1 VGCEHRAPEE
11 IVMGIDL
18 EQARRRA
25 KELLRAARAGDV
37 DALARMRDD
46 RAPRL
51 ADAQRAVAADLGF
64 GSWPELVKQV
74 EAGSDEPNDDERA
87 GVLRVTGLSYMPGR
101 PVRISVRRRER
112 RYDIDDTGGAVA
124 IAGQPPGWR
133 EVAERVVNAVGW
145 NVTRDGVVFVQAV
158 EGRDIDA
165 LVQRTAEISV
175 AVLDAV
181 LDMETTR
188 WTWQSSIRQ
197 PKPERRSP
205 SAKRLPPRP
214 RPC

>member
-1 VGCEHRAPEE
+1 
-11 IVMGIDL
+11 MGIDL

-188 WTWQSSIRQ
+188 
-197 PKPERRSP
+197 
-205 SAKRLPPRP
+205 
-214 RPC
+214 